1 MKSGLFR
8 DSFLEDPWRDLV
20 GQGRSSARGGHGSA
34 QMAMDAVRNTI
45 TEGRS
50 EKVEEVGDGEGEI
63 ILSSDD
69 DGEETGAVGLGDGI
83 VEAAKRV
90 G

>member
-1 MKSGLFR
+1 MKSGIFR

-20 GQGRSSARGGHGSA
+20 GQRRLSARGGYGSA
-34 QMAMDAVRNTI
+34 DMAMDAVRHAI

-50 EKVEEVGDGEGEI
+50 EKVDEVGDGEGEI
-63 ILSSDD
+63 VLPSDD
-69 DGEETGAVGLGDGI
+69 DGEEAGAVGLGDGI